1 MRSDMRLLSLFLTVL
16 LLATTL
22 MAAAASVS
30 DDAIFDQVRLKL
42 ANDRDVGGANIT
54 VVVHNGAVE
63 LSGSVRKEIVR
74 SKIERLAK
82 KVKGVKSVTNNIK
95 VEMGG

>member
-1 MRSDMRLLSLFLTVL
+1 MRLLSIFLTVL

-22 MAAAASVS
+22 MAAANVS

-74 SKIERLAK
+74 SKIEKLTK
-82 KVKGVKSVTNNIK
+82 KVKGVKSVVNNIK
-95 VEMGG
+95 VDMGG

>member
-1 MRSDMRLLSLFLTVL
+1 
-16 LLATTL
+16 
-22 MAAAASVS
+22 MAAAGNVS

>member
-1 MRSDMRLLSLFLTVL
+1 MRLLSIFLTVL

-22 MAAAASVS
+22 MAVANVS

-74 SKIERLAK
+74 SKIEKLTK

>member
-1 MRSDMRLLSLFLTVL
+1 MRLLSLFLTVL
-16 LLATTL
+16 LLTATLT
-22 MAAAASVS
+22 AAANLS

-74 SKIERLAK
+74 SKIEKLAK

>member
-1 MRSDMRLLSLFLTVL
+1 MRLLSLFLTVL

-22 MAAAASVS
+22 TAAAANVS

-74 SKIERLAK
+74 AKIEKLAK

>member
-1 MRSDMRLLSLFLTVL
+1 MRLLSLFLTVL

-22 MAAAASVS
+22 TAAAANVS

-54 VVVHNGAVE
+54 VAVHNGAVE

-74 SKIERLAK
+74 SKIEKLTK
-82 KVKGVKSVTNNIK
+82 KVKGVKSVINNIK